1 MIMHKNFLK
10 KDLKKKIDEIYLDF
24 NKSGKEKATELE
36 EIKKI
41 ILEEDTRDEYFEDLK
56 KYIEIKLESIGVL

>member
-1 MIMHKNFLK
+1 MTREKYF

-24 NKSGKEKATELE
+24 NKSGKEQATELE

>member
-1 MIMHKNFLK
+1 MTREKYF
-10 KDLKKKIDEIYLDF
+10 KDLKKRIDEVYLDF
-24 NKSGKEKATELE
+24 NKSGKEKMAELE

-41 ILEEDTRDEYFEDLK
+41 ILDENVRDEYFEDLK

>member
-1 MIMHKNFLK
+1 MKMTREKYF
-10 KDLKKKIDEIYLDF
+10 KDLKKRIDEIYLDF
-24 NKSGKEKATELE
+24 HKSGKEKLVELE

-41 ILEEDTRDEYFEDLK
+41 LLDESVRDEYYEDLK

>member
-1 MIMHKNFLK
+1 MTREKYF

-41 ILEEDTRDEYFEDLK
+41 ILEEDTRYEYFEDLK

>member
-1 MIMHKNFLK
+1 MTREKYF
-10 KDLKKKIDEIYLDF
+10 KDLKKRIDEVYLDF
-24 NKSGKEKATELE
+24 NKSGKEKMAELE

-41 ILEEDTRDEYFEDLK
+41 ILVENIRDEYFEDLK

>member
-1 MIMHKNFLK
+1 MTREKYF
-10 KDLKKKIDEIYLDF
+10 KDLKKEIDEIYLDF